1 MQKFDLFVIGA
12 GSGGVR
18 AARVAA
24 SSGLKVGVAEGWS
37 LGGTCV
43 NRGCVP
49 KKLYAY
55 ASHFKNEF
63 EVMKSFGWKSTKPK
77 FNWNNLVKN
86 KKTEIL
92 RLNNIY
98 SNLLNNSGAKVFN
111 EFATFVDKNT
121 LKIGKQKVVAKN
133 ILIAVGST
141 PRSTTFS
148 ASNKI
153 INSDQAFDIKKLPK
167 KILILGGGYIA
178 VEFASIFCG
187 LGVDTTICVRGP
199 NILRGFDQEISSH
212 ITEQMKKKDIR
223 FLTNTFP
230 EEVNYLKKKY
240 LVTFSKKNVENFD
253 MVMEAIGR
261 VPNITN
267 LNLDKIGVKINKN
280 GAIVVD
286 KYFRTSTKN
295 IFAIGDVIDRVQ
307 LTPVAIAEA
316 MFFVENL
323 LKKGN
328 KKFDY
333 NNIPTAVFC
342 DPNYSFIGL
351 SETEA
356 RHKFDI
362 KIYKSLFRPLK
373 FSLSKIE
380 EKVFIK
386 LIVNKSNEKIIGLHY
401 VGENAAEIIQGFSVA
416 ITNGLKKSQF
426 DKTIGIHPTSAEEI
440 VTLK

>member
-1 MQKFDLFVIGA
+1 M
-12 GSGGVR
+12 
-18 AARVAA
+18 
-24 SSGLKVGVAEGWS
+24 
-37 LGGTCV
+37 
-43 NRGCVP
+43 
-49 KKLYAY
+49 
-55 ASHFKNEF
+55 
-63 EVMKSFGWKSTKPK
+63 
-77 FNWNNLVKN
+77 
-86 KKTEIL
+86 
-92 RLNNIY
+92 
-98 SNLLNNSGAKVFN
+98 FN